1 MTSRQRYSSFNCRAR
16 GQTEYSLER
25 NTLRSSSKASH
36 SNNVCWIVSD
46 SRDSQQGHC
55 ALRTSCVRLLELRRS
70 WQPKRNFV
78 FNLRPSR
85 RDAGH
90 ALSKYS
96 GKPKR
101 SFSAQLLMLR
111 RVDISLKPSASSET
125 RRDATNPLTNFFAAN
140 ITKQKIRK
148 TENESSEFPLG
159 RHLDARAVSSTTSG
173 TDCGPVDAAPRL
185 PRQHEEAPPEAVEQ
199 RQAERHEEDEHPEH
213 DLEVPLGSASVAST
227 RRSGSPRPGHRRGR
241 RRRRDVEK
249 GRTPRRL
256 LMDAAPRPR
265 SGGPPRQRHKP
276 RRPK

>member
-70 WQPKRNFV
+70 WQPNRNFV

-101 SFSAQLLMLR
+101 KKLSKNAHQ
-111 RVDISLKPSASSET
+111 
-125 RRDATNPLTNFFAAN
+125 
-140 ITKQKIRK
+140 
-148 TENESSEFPLG
+148 
-159 RHLDARAVSSTTSG
+159 
-173 TDCGPVDAAPRL
+173 
-185 PRQHEEAPPEAVEQ
+185 APPKRNAHSGEHS
-199 RQAERHEEDEHPEH
+199 RLHPCLIPERSPM
-213 DLEVPLGSASVAST
+213 VRSSQVTASC
-227 RRSGSPRPGHRRGR
+227 R
-241 RRRRDVEK
+241 RRAF
-249 GRTPRRL
+249 G
-256 LMDAAPRPR
+256 
-265 SGGPPRQRHKP
+265 SRQRASP
-276 RRPK
+276 GP